1 MIDANQVQFGDK
13 VYGSPG
19 GSSAVYKGAYTPI
32 NADGRQEKFQAAIKE
47 LTLPSGNTQAFLGRI
62 MQEVT
67 TQFKLESCEWICKCY
82 GYFINENK
90 VYIVMEWR
98 A

>member
-32 NADGRQEKFQAAIKE
+32 NADGGRERFQAAIKE
-47 LTLPSGNTQAFLGRI
+47 LTLPANNTQAFLGNV
-62 MQEVT
+62 MQRD
-67 TQFKLESCEWICKCY
+67 KLADLCC
-82 GYFINENK
+82 
-90 VYIVMEWR
+90 M
-98 A
+98 